1 MKTTLATGTAGLL
14 LLAVAACGGG
24 SGGKTDDGKIEITV
38 SGMPPSTQAA
48 SQQAFLK
55 EVAAFEQAN
64 PTIKLKPTD
73 AQYDVKTFAARL
85 AAGQLETVFRVPLT
99 DPQALIKR
107 RQIADISAEL
117 KGVQHA
123 GDFDKRLLAPTT
135 GPDGK
140 VYGLPTEAYAAGLV
154 YNRELFEKAGLDPDK
169 PPATWDE
176 VRKDAK
182 VIAEKTGVAG
192 FGMHATTN
200 TGGWM
205 LTTLTYAFGGRMEK
219 AEGERQVA
227 AFQDGPT
234 LQALQLLKAM
244 RWEDDSMGTQQL
256 RNQDDLLRDFAGGKV
271 AMMMGAPNLFASYTT
286 KFGGDAT
293 TYGQAALPVGSG
305 GGALLGG
312 TVAVVSPKATA
323 EQRAAAV
330 KWIDYYDL
338 RPKYDPALAAER
350 QKKRAADKLP
360 AGVPQLPFFNQAV
373 SGPVIEAERANAN
386 VPLKNFD
393 SYVSGVGSQEFVTEP
408 PVAGQE
414 LYAALDSVVQ
424 AVLTRKDADP
434 AAELKAAAEK
444 VTPILDRSQR

>member
-1 MKTTLATGTAGLL
+1 MKATLAKGTAGLL
-14 LLAVAACGGG
+14 LLAAAACGADAK
-24 SGGKTDDGKIEITV
+24 SGDGKIEITV

-48 SQQAFLK
+48 SQKDFLK
-55 EVAAFEQAN
+55 YVAEFEKAN
-64 PTIKLKPTD
+64 PNIKLKPTD

-99 DPQALIKR
+99 DPQALLKR
-107 RQIADISAEL
+107 RQIADITGEMNS
-117 KGVQHA
+117 VQH
-123 GDFDKRLLAPTT
+123 GSDFDKRILAPAT

-140 VYGLPTEAYAAGLV
+140 IYGLPTEAYAAGLV
-154 YNRELFEKAGLDPDK
+154 YNRKLFDEAGLDPDK
-169 PPATWDE
+169 PPTTWDE

-182 VIAEKTGVAG
+182 IIAEKTGVPG
-192 FGMHATTN
+192 FGMHSTTN

-219 AEGERQVA
+219 PEGDRQVV
-227 AFQDGPT
+227 AFQEGPT
-234 LQALQLLKAM
+234 LQALSLLKAM
-244 RWEDDSMGTQQL
+244 RWEDDSMGAQQL

-271 AMMMGAPNLFASYTT
+271 AMMMGAPNLFSSFKT
-286 KFGGDAT
+286 KFGGDAEI
-293 TYGQAALPVGSG
+293 YGQAALPLGPG
-305 GGALLGG
+305 GGTLLGG
-312 TVAVVSPKATA
+312 TVAVVSPKATP

-330 KWIDYYDL
+330 KWIDYYYL
-338 RPKYDPALAAER
+338 RPKYDPAPASER
-350 QKKRAADKLP
+350 TKKKAADNLP
-360 AGVPQLPFFNQAV
+360 AGVPQLPFYDEAI
-373 SGPVIEAERANAN
+373 SGPVIQAERADSN

-393 SYVSGVGSQEFVTEP
+393 SYVTTVGKQEFVVEP

-434 AAELKAAAEK
+434 ATELKAAAEK